1 MDLPPDP
8 DFENEPIDEFL
19 WRGLVLPAGQ
29 KNLDSFQMTSLSNDF
44 SRLPPFGL
52 MDIFNQ
58 LILNKTDNINSMLS
72 SWCSFED
79 YNLYTNGHVQSLG
92 VNTTED
98 LDGCI
103 PFVFV
108 AGVIATQE
116 EKT

>member
-1 MDLPPDP
+1 M
-8 DFENEPIDEFL
+8 
-19 WRGLVLPAGQ
+19 LPAGQ